1 MWKCSFCS
9 AVNPISQDEAK
20 QPRKEDMLFIP
31 EGEQIAAEKRAAAA
45 AEKAAGKEEGGGEDK
60 VDVDDDSV
68 LLFTLDISGSMGA
81 TVCQGV
87 GTDLTNSP
95 FNRRSMQ

>member
-1 MWKCSFCS
+1 M
-9 AVNPISQDEAK
+9 NPISQDEAK

-45 AEKAAGKEEGGGEDK
+45 AAAAAEKAAGKEEGGGEDK

-68 LLFTLDISGSMGA
+68 LLFTLDVSASMVCGTGCQRVGA
-81 TVCQGV
+81 ELLKFT
-87 GTDLTNSP
+87 
-95 FNRRSMQ
+95 FY

>member
-1 MWKCSFCS
+1 M
-9 AVNPISQDEAK
+9 NPISQDEAK